1 MRENGRE
8 DGEDMML
15 NVLKN
20 LGYSD
25 PYAKL
30 NELLEQLYRRGEF
43 LYVTVPRGVEQPDPP
58 RTEDDEV
65 FLAEFRL
72 SRN

>member
-20 LGYSD
+20 LGYPD

-43 LYVTVPRGVEQPDPP
+43 LYVTVPRHVDRDPT
-58 RTEDDEV
+58 RGEDDV
-65 FLAEFRL
+65 FVAEFRL